1 MSALLLF
8 YSNAATL
15 PTSTSSTSASTC
27 TPIFSPILGV
37 CFSIFLFCHP
47 CHSVVFPL
55 SFDDDHNILPT
66 RPYSA
71 FLSIFSFLSF
81 SFPFSLPYG
90 GTKRCGPSR
99 SSSKSKQADSNSKS
113 LLARSIACSVGP
125 FLFLSNP
132 MKAERE
138 RFVANICACYAYIS
152 RSWSNRSIDRS
163 SSLSSCSRP
172 LAEGETYCKR

>member
-8 YSNAATL
+8 YSNAAAL
-15 PTSTSSTSASTC
+15 PTSTSSASASTC
-27 TPIFSPILGV
+27 TPIFSPILGG

-71 FLSIFSFLSF
+71 FLSVFLF
-81 SFPFSLPYG
+81 LFSLPCG

-99 SSSKSKQADSNSKS
+99 SSSKSRQADSNSKS
-113 LLARSIACSVGP
+113 LLARSIACSAGS
-125 FLFLSNP
+125 FLFLSNS

-138 RFVANICACYAYIS
+138 RERGSSQIS
-152 RSWSNRSIDRS
+152 VLVMHTYQDRGIDRSID
-163 SSLSSCSRP
+163 LLLLLLLYAPC
-172 LAEGETYCKR
+172 L